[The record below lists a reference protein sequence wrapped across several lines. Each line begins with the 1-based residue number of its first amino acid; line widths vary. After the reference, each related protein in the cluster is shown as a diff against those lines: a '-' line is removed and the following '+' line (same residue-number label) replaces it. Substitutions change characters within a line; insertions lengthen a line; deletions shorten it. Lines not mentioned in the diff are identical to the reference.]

1 MDKKLTYSVVV
12 ACVAGLFFLPF
23 LGGVRLFDWDE
34 INFAEIARE
43 MIALDD
49 YLRVHIDFQPF
60 WEKPPFF
67 FWLQAGSMHL
77 WGMGEYAARFPNAVC
92 GILTLVLLFRV
103 GYKLYDARFGLLW
116 AGAYFGSVLPHLYF
130 RSGII
135 DPWFNLFMFL
145 GLLGVILFQW
155 KKDNA
160 ASLALF
166 KSRWFYLVGGGVAL
180 GLAVLTK
187 GPAALLIVGL
197 TLFVYWVLQLFRFY
211 ISVWHFL
218 LYLLAA
224 ALFPLLWFGLET
236 AKNGPWFVQTFLT
249 YNYRLFSTPD
259 AGHGGFPGYHFVV
272 LLVGCFPASVFA
284 IRGMAATPQP
294 FNYQRDFKRWMLV
307 LFWVVL
313 VFTIVKSKIVHYSSM
328 CYFPLTYLAALTVYQ
343 MWEGKIRFNAWLRF
357 GLLAVGLIYCTAFVA
372 APFVGRR
379 IDLIRP
385 LVAKDPFALA
395 NLDADVNWTGWEA
408 LAGGLLLVALTL
420 GVRLLNRRRPDD
432 TLRGATVL
440 FGGTGVFVFF
450 TLIFFIARIEGISQ
464 AAAMQFY
471 ESLQGKDVYVTTYGF
486 RSYGHYFY
494 TRQPNHTNPKRH
506 DQNWLLR
513 GPVDKDV
520 YVAAKVT
527 HEAELDTVRTLK
539 KINEK
544 NGFVFY
550 KRIRIN

>member
-1 MDKKLTYSVVV
+1 
-12 ACVAGLFFLPF
+12 
-23 LGGVRLFDWDE
+23 
-34 INFAEIARE
+34 
-43 MIALDD
+43 
-49 YLRVHIDFQPF
+49 
-60 WEKPPFF
+60 
-67 FWLQAGSMHL
+67 
-77 WGMGEYAARFPNAVC
+77 
-92 GILTLVLLFRV
+92 LVLLFRV

-135 DPWFNLFMFL
+135 DPWFNLFMFVA
-145 GLLGVILFQW
+145 LLGVVLFQW
-155 KKDNA
+155 KKDDFVG
-160 ASLALF
+160 LTLF
-166 KSRWFYLVGGGVAL
+166 KSKWFYLLGGGAAL
-180 GLAVLTK
+180 GLAVITK
-187 GPAALLIVGL
+187 GPAAFLIVGL

-211 ISVWHFL
+211 INGWHFL
-218 LYLLAA
+218 FYLLAA
-224 ALFPLLWFGLET
+224 VFFPVLWFGLET

-284 IRGMAATPQP
+284 IRGMAFTAQP
-294 FNYQRDFKRWMLV
+294 FNYQREFKRWMLI

-313 VFTIVKSKIVHYSSM
+313 VLFTIVKSKIVHYSSM

-357 GLLAVGLIYCTAFVA
+357 GLLAIGLIYCTAFIA
-372 APFVGRR
+372 APFVGQR

-385 LVAKDPFALA
+385 LVEKDPFALA

-420 GVRLLNRRRPDD
+420 GVRWLNRRRPDD
-432 TLRGATVL
+432 TLRGAAAL
-440 FGGTGVFVFF
+440 FGGTGIFVFF

-494 TRQPNHTNPKRH
+494 TRLPNHANPKRH

-520 YVAAKVT
+520 YVAAKIT
-527 HEAELDTVRTLK
+527 SEAELDTVRTLK
-539 KINEK
+539 KIGEK
-544 NGFVFY
+544 NGFLFY
-550 KRIRIN
+550 KRVRGNQK